1 MMIKI
6 GSLLAVGILS
16 LPAYAATTGPHSP
29 VAGVLCDKYICADE
43 HGLSVALTTKY
54 VGKKQGDKLA
64 AAGQFDTTAFTFQG
78 GLFCDTTECLC
89 RDDRYFGP
97 DGKRSGKVNTH
108 YTALLFGKTDKS

>member
-1 MMIKI
+1 MIKI

-64 AAGQFDTTAFTFQG
+64 AAGQFDTTSFTFGAVCSATPLSVCAGMTDILDQ
-78 GLFCDTTECLC
+78 T
-89 RDDRYFGP
+89 
-97 DGKRSGKVNTH
+97 VN
-108 YTALLFGKTDKS
+108 AVAK